1 MPCTIGKLL
10 QMLINMMHGARY
22 SASMRLPFIA
32 AIGSVFVQLT
42 QALYS
47 FSSSGYI
54 LQVGVKLGSSYIPF
68 VRTQVNF
75 SPYIKLGMIYFSY
88 ILANLFSLYLQVA
101 AN

>member
-1 MPCTIGKLL
+1 LPCTIGKLL
-10 QMLINMMHGARY
+10 QMLVNMMHGARY

-68 VRTQVNF
+68 V
-75 SPYIKLGMIYFSY
+75 MISWFFF
-88 ILANLFSLYLQVA
+88 L
-101 AN
+101 